1 MMRFLWAEKVTKKYT
16 FLSRAET
23 GDTPANRSWNK
34 SNLAGRR
41 GGLTVEAPTKQRKGH
56 DLVWRCF
63 CDCGGLHSQHTD
75 SIRQRLCRCLKIGK
89 HRFSSVLTISRGKT
103 GRLQNGEGRNHLE
116 HVQDQLHTA
125 QPRSAGYI
133 RRISDPFFR
142 LGRQRRIWK
151 ALVRVF
157 RSPVSFVGLEDLLRE
172 LEKEMDAVDCPSRT
186 FSERGIRPEAP
197 RRRERE
203 APRKQP
209 YPWAASVKV
218 YRRQN
223 GEMQGEFQ
231 ICKTDWRAWYRSR
244 EEFMALIRAALG
256 EESA

>member
-1 MMRFLWAEKVTKKYT
+1 MGREGIILNTCRINYTQRNRVQPGAYAGFLIHFSGWDGSGVYGKLWSAY
-16 FLSRAET
+16 S
-23 GDTPANRSWNK
+23 
-34 SNLAGRR
+34 
-41 GGLTVEAPTKQRKGH
+41 EA
-56 DLVWRCF
+56 
-63 CDCGGLHSQHTD
+63 
-75 SIRQRLCRCLKIGK
+75 
-89 HRFSSVLTISRGKT
+89 
-103 GRLQNGEGRNHLE
+103 
-116 HVQDQLHTA
+116 
-125 QPRSAGYI
+125 
-133 RRISDPFFR
+133 
-142 LGRQRRIWK
+142 
-151 ALVRVF
+151 
-157 RSPVSFVGLEDLLRE
+157 PVSFAGLEDLLRE

-186 FSERGIRPEAP
+186 FSERGIQPEAP